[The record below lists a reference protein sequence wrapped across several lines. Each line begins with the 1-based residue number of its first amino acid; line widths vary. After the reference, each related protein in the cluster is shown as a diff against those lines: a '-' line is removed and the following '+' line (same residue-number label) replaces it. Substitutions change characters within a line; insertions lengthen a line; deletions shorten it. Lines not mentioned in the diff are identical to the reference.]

1 MRRLL
6 LYLSWLITRA
16 MKSKTCKALLCLLF
30 LFVLVGCADTRN
42 KGRVDQV
49 TNIGNLDPVVV
60 RVNNQSAMT
69 QDRLQ
74 AYMDA
79 QNIQLQRDF
88 LPAWGINAV
97 VVPGPGETGVRTV
110 TILPTLESKL
120 ENPGS
125 AWGFHN
131 NRREAYV
138 GYDAANSS
146 AFTTPEAVMSHE
158 VLELLSNEYT
168 DPNGFEVGDPFNMT
182 YYLIN
187 GVSMHNFALPSFY
200 KPGSAG
206 PWDYMGLGLGPL
218 TPLPGRSIFARVH

>member
-1 MRRLL
+1 MGQ
-6 LYLSWLITRA
+6 A
-16 MKSKTCKALLCLLF
+16 
-30 LFVLVGCADTRN
+30 
-42 KGRVDQV
+42 
-49 TNIGNLDPVVV
+49 
-60 RVNNQSAMT
+60 
-69 QDRLQ
+69 RLQ
-74 AYMDA
+74 AYLDA

-97 VVPGPGETGVRTV
+97 VVNGPGENGIRTV
-110 TILPTLESKL
+110 TLLSNLEGLL

-168 DPNGFEVGDPFNMT
+168 DPNGPEVGDPFNMT

-187 GVSMHNFALPSFY
+187 GVPMHNFSLPSFY
-200 KPGSAG
+200 QPGSAG
-206 PWDYMGLGLGPL
+206 PWDQMGLGLGPL